1 MDIVFHWVKMR
12 HKPSKTDI
20 KYITAIKGSGG
31 IKKCG
36 SIWNAAHVSARNIS

>member
-1 MDIVFHWVKMR
+1 MDIAFHWVKMR

-36 SIWNAAHVSARNIS
+36 SIWSDVRVSVQSIF